1 MDKVFLD
8 GQWSFCI
15 DAQSDAGVIPV
26 NYSRVINVPFAAESN
41 LSGIGFTDN
50 IRGCHYKKTV
60 EGFTIPENERLFL
73 RFGACDYKTTVFV
86 NNKTVC
92 VHEGGYTPFE
102 ADITGVWLQNGV
114 NVIELAVSD
123 DMRDFKASGKQTKK
137 DKPFGCFYTRTTG
150 IWQSVFIE
158 SRKSQ
163 RITDVKFFPDINAPA
178 FSVALKSNAKAP
190 VSIEFFYDNR
200 SCGKTCGVL
209 DFEGRFFCPLSE
221 KHLWEIGNGR
231 LYDVVI
237 TFAGTKS
244 TFKCGLREVSY
255 DGVKFLLNGKS
266 VFQRLVLDQ
275 GYYPDGIYTPSSVTD
290 FEDDIRRAQ
299 SLGFNGARLHQKV
312 FDPAYLDAADRLGFL
327 VWDEFPS
334 WGVDYGSLDYLD
346 AFLTQWKEVLD
357 RDFNHPSVITWC
369 PLNEVWDIATK
380 SNSQPDLRFI
390 DKVYEFTKSYDS
402 SRPCVDVS
410 GGYHGKNTDLFDFH
424 SYGTAD
430 VLKDILRRLEDN
442 GELEVDLLYGTEPHG
457 FKKGMP
463 VNVSEFGGI
472 AMLDNSDIPSVN
484 EGAVLSEDA
493 WGYGNG
499 ANSAEK
505 FVERIISLVD
515 VILDSPS
522 VSGFC
527 YTQLYDVMQEQ
538 NGLFTYDRKN
548 KLSKEET
555 ERIKRHITRRAAIE

>member
-8 GQWSFCI
+8 GQWDFCI
-15 DAQSDAGVIPV
+15 DAQSETGVPV
-26 NYSRVINVPFAAESN
+26 NYSRVINVPFAAESE
-41 LSGIGFTDN
+41 LSGIGFTEN
-50 IRGCHYKKTV
+50 IRSCHYKKTV

-73 RFGACDYKTTVFV
+73 HIGACDYKTTVFV
-86 NNKTVC
+86 NNQTVC

-102 ADITGVWLQNGV
+102 ADITDAWINSGV
-114 NVIELAVSD
+114 NVIELAVID

-150 IWQSVFIE
+150 IWQSVFME
-158 SRKSQ
+158 TRKTQ

-178 FSVALKSNAKAP
+178 VCVALKSNAKGA
-190 VSIEFFYDNR
+190 VSIEFFYEHR
-200 SCGKTCGVL
+200 PCGKTDGVL
-209 DFEGRFFCPLSE
+209 DFDGRFTCSLSE

-237 TFAGTKS
+237 TFAGAKTAL
-244 TFKCGLREVSY
+244 KCGLREVRY

-275 GYYPDGIYTPSSVTD
+275 GMYPDGIYTPASVKE

-299 SLGFNGARLHQKV
+299 SFGFNGARLHQKV

-334 WGVDYGSLDYLD
+334 WGVDYGSLDYIN
-346 AFLTQWKEVLD
+346 AFLSQWKEVLD

-369 PLNEVWDIATK
+369 PLNEVWNNSTK
-380 SNSQPDLRFI
+380 LNGQPDLRFI
-390 DKVYEFTKSYDS
+390 DKSYDFTKSYDT

-410 GGYHGKNTDLFDFH
+410 GGYHGRKTDLFDFH
-424 SYGTAD
+424 SYGSSE
-430 VLKDILRRLEDN
+430 VLADILRRLENN

-472 AMLDNSDIPSVN
+472 AMLENADVPFVN
-484 EGAVLSEDA
+484 EGAVLSEEA

-499 ANSAEK
+499 ENSPAK
-505 FVERIISLVD
+505 FAERIISLVD

-527 YTQLYDVMQEQ
+527 YTQLYDIMQEKDA
-538 NGLFTYDRKN
+538 LFTYDREN

-555 ERIKRHITRRAAIE
+555 ERVKSHILRRAAIE